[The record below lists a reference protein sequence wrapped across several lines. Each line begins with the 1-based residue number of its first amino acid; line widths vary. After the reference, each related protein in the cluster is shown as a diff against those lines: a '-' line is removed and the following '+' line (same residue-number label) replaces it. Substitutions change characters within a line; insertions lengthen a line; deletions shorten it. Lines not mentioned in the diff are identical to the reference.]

1 MKIYLIR
8 HASAVGIGGGIVR
21 DAQRTL
27 TNEGK
32 SEAAHVARA
41 MKSIGVKPDILVT
54 SPLIRAKETAEI
66 LQSELGG
73 ELHTS
78 DSLAPGVTPANVFR
92 FLSKFPDAN
101 EIVLAGHE
109 PDMGDLVKVLVGG
122 GIEFSMPFT
131 QAGVCCVEVVD
142 VPPSMAGILKW
153 LITPAVASKMMNK

>member
-8 HASAVGIGGGIVR
+8 HGSAVGIGGGVTR

-27 TNEGK
+27 TSEGK
-32 SEAAHVARA
+32 DEARHVARA

-54 SPLIRAKETAEI
+54 SPLVRAKETAEI

-92 FLSKFPDAN
+92 FLTKFPDAN

-122 GIEFSMPFT
+122 GIEFTLPFT
-131 QAGVCCVEVVD
+131 QAGVCCVELAD
-142 VPPSMAGILKW
+142 IPPSMAGVMKW
-153 LITPAVASKMMNK
+153 LITPSMASKMMSK